1 MTEQR
6 PDEDVEGHGFR
17 WGQDSEAADE
27 DQVADD
33 TQGHIRFQETEGE
46 ASGEDVEGHGRTLA
60 QEEGSADDVA
70 GHGRTLLEDEASED
84 DVQGHSPA
92 RRPL

>member
-1 MTEQR
+1 MTEQQR
-6 PDEDVEGHGFR
+6 PDEDVEGHGYR
-17 WGQDSEAADE
+17 WSQDTEVAEE

-33 TQGHIRFQETEGE
+33 TQGHGRYSETE
-46 ASGEDVEGHGRTLA
+46 EDVEGHGRTLA

-70 GHGRTLLEDEASED
+70 GHGRFKMEDEASED
-84 DVQGHSPA
+84 DVEGHSPA